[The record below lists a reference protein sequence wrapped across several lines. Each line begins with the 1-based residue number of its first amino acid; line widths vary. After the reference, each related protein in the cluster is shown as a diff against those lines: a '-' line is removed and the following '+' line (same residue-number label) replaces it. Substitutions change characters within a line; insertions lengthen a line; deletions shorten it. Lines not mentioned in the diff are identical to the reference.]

1 MNSNKESI
9 KKTHIKKNMV
19 QALKN
24 VAEHLNNTPAVCKKE
39 YCSPY
44 IVNYYLEDPLG
55 LKNKISVI
63 RSEKNCGSG
72 DKYERAATYFL
83 R

>member
-1 MNSNKESI
+1 MNPNKELI
-9 KKTHIKKNMV
+9 KKTHVKKNMV
-19 QALKN
+19 QAMKN
-24 VAEHLNNTPAVCKKE
+24 VSKYLNNTPAVCKKE

-55 LKNKISVI
+55 LKNKISGI